1 MVYVLF
7 RNIFVFAYKTYYV
20 LQFQMPPKR
29 SAAAKAKA
37 KADADKRRRLE
48 RAATETEEEAAARRA
63 ADAARH
69 RASYASQGEA
79 AAAAR
84 REDNGR
90 HMREARQVQSPEE
103 AAVCRAQNTERR
115 ALARAQATPED
126 AEAARAQ
133 NTERRA
139 LARAQATPEEAEGAR
154 AHNAERRALARAQA
168 TPEEAEAARAHNA
181 ERRALARAQATP
193 EEAEAARAHNA
204 ERRALARAQATPEE
218 AEAARAHDAER
229 RALARAQATPEEA
242 EAARAHNAERRAL
255 ARAQATP
262 EEAEVARAYNS
273 ERRALARLE
282 ATPDEVVA
290 RRAEDAD
297 RQARAREQGGP
308 EAADER
314 RAADAERHANA
325 RLLQTPE
332 EADARRTQHAAHMA
346 DVREVQTPQR
356 VQQGRIQRQM
366 RELRARP
373 RALNL
378 DVPEEDAPAACA
390 ARAPAGAA
398 GQVTLEQLFDATM
411 AALQMNVCQRCNRAV
426 MTADGSLAPS
436 CTKRAREDPTRRE
449 CEFRFTA
456 ANRMDPGI
464 VPPELQG
471 LTHIEQQLIAR
482 VHPVLSVYKVRG
494 GQYGY
499 SGNIINFPQDVQQL
513 ATALPHRL
521 ADLNSVITVRT
532 QGVEGAEGHVDFKVR
547 AGRVRAALV
556 WLKDHHRYYHDIDIS
571 EENLS
576 QLPANGDVYLQIR
589 GVDERPRPPP
599 PPPPA
604 AAAAAPGPGR
614 AADRAGAQVQP
625 PEHARAGGPEQGP
638 QQEDPEAVGI
648 HVTGMPMLRPEHN
661 EDQVESHV
669 TDWPTIGPQPVNEFT
684 TDGYL
689 TMSFPCLF
697 PTGEGDLRSGRN
709 RKIHTADYFKFLMEY
724 SDRRFS
730 RHPTFRF
737 FAFNSMMR
745 WNALT
750 NGRVFIKN
758 NPQYRNMT
766 AAQLKQRI
774 EAGERNILKQAL
786 YHGNKLKGTRQFWQS
801 RCGELLDM
809 VNQLGVP
816 TLFMTLSAADLHWE
830 DLFRLLSPGEDI
842 ETMSEAR
849 RKDLP
854 PADINPCRKKFSQ
867 VTDPVR
873 DLGELLNRVQHH
885 RCSNHY
891 CIRVDKTTGQPEWWP
906 PRLWRANMDATP
918 VLSMGFMLR
927 YIAKYTAKGEKRS
940 ATFRE
945 LVAAI
950 LEDAGEE
957 DSARSVI
964 QKLLIKTVS
973 ERDYSAQEVCH
984 ILTGQPL
991 HLSSRSFNVV
1001 NLRKDEWIELRPD
1014 GEGDGENQVGDE
1026 QDAAEGDEADEAAAG
1041 AGDVSTFPAF
1051 VKQYQMRRLVAMNN
1065 MTLFQVAKEYSWRN
1079 RKWSRNMKGGQPRDA
1094 VVRAF
1099 PRLKLTGNEERDE
1112 AYYRIQVLLHT
1123 AWRTE
1128 EGAKAGFNSWKAAF
1142 EARVPRELVPMEA
1155 MEAAVAEAAAEL
1167 ADEEAQ
1173 FEQPEQPEAEAD
1185 AMEEWM
1191 VVARM
1196 GPNGQAE
1203 RVVLGRRDMDLAY
1216 DWHQSD
1222 GVYGDI
1228 NILRHFIRTQ
1238 KALHVQPD
1246 EEIVVDDVAYTPEQQ
1261 GLINLVQDQIN
1272 ALHGGAAPGGRDQVP
1287 KRIQIQGKAGC
1298 GKTTVIKKV
1307 VQMIRTQ
1314 LGPKAAKLMA
1324 PTGTAANVLG
1334 MQCST
1339 IHSACKLR
1347 PRELYKPLEGDRLRK
1362 LQEEWQDVSFVFID
1376 ECSMIGCKLFGLLE
1390 KRLREAK
1397 PHCDEVFGGVH
1408 VFLIGDV
1415 RQLPCVGD
1423 SPLYST
1429 KQLQGE
1435 AAHGKMVYRTF
1446 TKSFILSVSQRQ
1458 ADPTFRDALDR
1469 LSVGTTTAAD
1479 YARFGER
1486 FKLNVPAAEREE
1498 FKGATRLYT
1507 TCSEVAAH
1515 NIAKLQELN
1524 SPVARLPARHNN
1536 ATATRGSTDDAAGLE
1551 PVVYLAKGARIMLRS
1566 NMWLEVGLVNGAT
1579 GTVEDI
1585 VYEPGR
1591 AQPEDLPAV
1600 VMVRFDKY
1608 SGPTVADGLVPVPTE
1623 VHTWEH
1629 DKVACSREQ
1638 VPLCLAWAF
1647 TVHKSQGLT
1656 LDRAV
1661 ISVGLR
1667 DFAVGL
1673 MYVAMSRVKAWAGLV
1688 IDPEFDL
1695 NRVLDIKNS
1704 PGFRARE
1711 TGYRDIIRRSR

>member
-1 MVYVLF
+1 MAWY
-7 RNIFVFAYKTYYV
+7 
-20 LQFQMPPKR
+20 MPPKR

-84 REDNGR
+84 REDNAR

-115 ALARAQATPED
+115 ALARAQATPE
-126 AEAARAQ
+126 
-133 NTERRA
+133 
-139 LARAQATPEEAEGAR
+139 
-154 AHNAERRALARAQA
+154 
-168 TPEEAEAARAHNA
+168 EAEA
-181 ERRALARAQATP
+181 
-193 EEAEAARAHNA
+193 
-204 ERRALARAQATPEE
+204 
-218 AEAARAHDAER
+218 
-229 RALARAQATPEEA
+229 
-242 EAARAHNAERRAL
+242 
-255 ARAQATP
+255 
-262 EEAEVARAYNS
+262 ARAYNS

-556 WLKDHHRYYHDIDIS
+556 WLKEHHRYYHDIDIS

-604 AAAAAPGPGR
+604 AAAAAPGPGH

-625 PEHARAGGPEQGP
+625 PEQARAGGPEQGP

-816 TLFMTLSAADLHWE
+816 TLFLTLSAADLHWE

-842 ETMSEAR
+842 ETMSEVR

-891 CIRVDKTTGQPEWWP
+891 CIRVDKTTGQPEEPITRLFENENGLWELITARNDSLLNKFIQWVIQ
-906 PRLWRANMDATP
+906 LWRANMDATP

-1173 FEQPEQPEAEAD
+1173 FEQPEQPEADAD

-1397 PHCDEVFGGVH
+1397 PHYDEVFGGVH

-1711 TGYRDIIRRSR
+1711 TGYRDIIRRSHVRRKGASDGCAIR